1 MVDTHMRLG
10 SFPHEILDSL
20 GDINM
25 NAVLAKL
32 LIVAAAG
39 SLLFSNLIAA
49 QANPYGA
56 KPILPPE
63 PKAAHVE
70 ITQGPELEMARTS
83 FAFIRWTT
91 NNPGGTDV
99 HFGVVHFG
107 TDPKALN
114 QMAKNPVHLNRSHP
128 DTIFRVRL
136 DGLSPETKYYY
147 SVESIGATGISDGI
161 KSDVKQF
168 STQ

>member
-1 MVDTHMRLG
+1 MAARN
-10 SFPHEILDSL
+10 SDSL
-20 GDINM
+20 GDMHM
-25 NAVLAKL
+25 NAIHVKL
-32 LIVAAAG
+32 LTIAAAG
-39 SLLFSNLIAA
+39 SLLFSNSIAA
-49 QANPYGA
+49 QVSPYGP
-56 KPILPPE
+56 KTLPPPA

-70 ITQGPELEMARTS
+70 ITQGPELDMARTS

-107 TDPKALN
+107 TDPKELN
-114 QMAKNPVHLNRSHP
+114 QTAKNPVHLNRSHP
-128 DTIFRVRL
+128 DTIFRVRV
-136 DGLSPETKYYY
+136 DGLSPQTRYYY
-147 SVESIGATGISDGI
+147 SVESTSSTGTSDGI